1 MSKTHDI
8 RFDTAALERIVYEP
22 RWVLDNEE
30 EFWSGYPAQRY
41 TRDWARAV
49 NYEIDYGDWR
59 RRISE
64 WSRVPEGE
72 RRAGSL
78 LRITETIVG
87 ARERFL
93 RDAVPHLLGYLPEA
107 TVLDV
112 GIYFTAFIPPRAFAM
127 GEIVFNVAATYWKG
141 NPDNI
146 LNTMVHELFHGGY
159 GYWSRDD
166 EDSGLQEKILRNI
179 HSEGSATYAAYTA
192 RHLFPAP
199 DEKDFQ
205 MLEDPEK
212 VREHLGQVKM
222 ILRAA
227 AEKPGPEVEKM
238 IWDIGVI
245 GRAFYTVGAHMCKVI
260 EEELGLEALVST
272 FKSGPAAFTEL
283 YNEASEPSLRLH
295 SPYRRAS

>member
-1 MSKTHDI
+1 MTKGHDI
-8 RFDTAALERIVYEP
+8 WFDTGALEKIVYEP

-59 RRISE
+59 RKIDN
-64 WSRVPEGE
+64 WSRLPEDE
-72 RRAGSL
+72 RRVGSL
-78 LRITETIVG
+78 LSITETIVG

-93 RDAVPHLLGYLPEA
+93 QDAVPHILGYLPEA
-107 TVLDV
+107 TELDV
-112 GIYFTAFIPPRAFAM
+112 GVYFTAFIPPRAFAK
-127 GEIVFNVAATYWKG
+127 GQIVFNVAATYWNG

-146 LNTMVHELFHGGY
+146 LNTMVHEVFHAGY
-159 GYWSRDD
+159 GYWSEDD

-199 DEKDFQ
+199 DDKDFQ
-205 MLEDPEK
+205 MLEDPGT
-212 VREHLGQVKM
+212 VREHLDQVNM

-227 AEKPGPEVEKM
+227 AEKPEAEVEKM
-238 IWDIGVI
+238 MWDLGVI
-245 GRAFYTVGAHMCKVI
+245 GRAFYTVGAHMCKVV
-260 EEELGLEALVST
+260 EEELGRDKLVST
-272 FKSGPAAFTEL
+272 FKDGPTAFTEL
-283 YNEASEPSLRLH
+283 YNLTAEPSHRLH
-295 SPYRRAS
+295 LPPRGTS